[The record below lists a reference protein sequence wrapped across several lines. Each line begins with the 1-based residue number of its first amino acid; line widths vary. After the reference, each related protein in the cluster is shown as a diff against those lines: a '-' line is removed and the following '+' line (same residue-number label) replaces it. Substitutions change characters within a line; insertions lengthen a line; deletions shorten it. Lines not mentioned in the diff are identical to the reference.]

1 LGDHCHLAW
10 NKSYP
15 VLSQKEIAAM
25 NQVEIDGKSYF
36 MPSEWNELT
45 KKQVLFISRLF
56 QGQLTMVD
64 FKLRALFDFL
74 SVKPKVI
81 KRIHPE
87 DAYFL
92 CESLDFLFKEVSLT
106 KNLLPVLRTG
116 RRKFLGPSDAMMN
129 CTFGE
134 FTMASSLLDS
144 FLKTK
149 EQKYLDEMV
158 AVFYRPRK
166 WFWFIRKDYSDNQD
180 PRKKFV
186 NRSLKRRCQIIA
198 SLKYEVKYSIFLFF
212 SGVLNSLPNLYPYVY
227 EQQGGTGSEDNGWAS
242 LIISLADGKTDDKSL
257 ETVMNSN
264 LYNVFIGLN
273 KKAKEYHEYMSKID
287 SYDRH

>member
-1 LGDHCHLAW
+1 
-10 NKSYP
+10 
-15 VLSQKEIAAM
+15 M
-25 NQVEIDGKSYF
+25 NQVEIDGKTYF
-36 MPSEWNELT
+36 MPSDWNELS
-45 KKQVLFISRLF
+45 KKQVLFVSRLF
-56 QGQLTMVD
+56 QEQLTMVD
-64 FKLRALFDFL
+64 FKLMALFKFL
-74 SVKPKVI
+74 SLSPKVI
-81 KRIHPE
+81 KRIHHE
-87 DAYFL
+87 DIYFL

-116 RRKFLGPSDAMMN
+116 RRKYYGTTDAMMN
-129 CTFGE
+129 GTFGE
-134 FTMASSLLDS
+134 FTMANSLLDS
-144 FLKTK
+144 FSKTR

-158 AVFYRPRK
+158 AVFYRPKK
-166 WFWFIRKDYSDNQD
+166 WFWFIRKACSDNQD

-186 NRSLKRRCQIIA
+186 HRSLKRRCQRIA
-198 SLKYEVKYSIFLFF
+198 SLDYKVKYSIFLFF
-212 SGVLNSLPNLYPYVY
+212 SGVLNSLPKLYPYVY

-273 KKAKEYHEYMSKID
+273 KKAKEYHEYMHKID

>member
-1 LGDHCHLAW
+1 
-10 NKSYP
+10 
-15 VLSQKEIAAM
+15 M
-25 NQVEIDGKSYF
+25 TQVEIDGKTYL
-36 MPSEWNELT
+36 MPSDWNELT
-45 KKQVLFISRLF
+45 RKQVLFVSQLF

-74 SVKPKVI
+74 SVRPKVI

-92 CESLDFLFKEVSLT
+92 CEILDFLFKEVSLT
-106 KNLLPVLRTG
+106 RNLLPVIKTG
-116 RRKFLGPSDAMMN
+116 WRNCVGPSDAMMN

-134 FTMASSLLDS
+134 FTMANSLLDS
-144 FLKTK
+144 FSKTR

-158 AVFYRPRK
+158 AVLYRPKK
-166 WFWFIRKDYSDNQD
+166 WFWFIRKAFTDNQD
-180 PRKKFV
+180 SRKKFV
-186 NRSLKRRCQIIA
+186 NRSLRKRSIRMA
-198 SLKYEVKYSIFLFF
+198 ALDYNVKYSVFLFV
-212 SGVLNSLPNLYPYVY
+212 SGVLNSLPVLYPYVY
-227 EQQGGTGSEDNGWAS
+227 EQKGETGSEDNGWAS

-273 KKAKEYHEYMSKID
+273 KKAKEYHEYVSKIE

>member
-1 LGDHCHLAW
+1 
-10 NKSYP
+10 
-15 VLSQKEIAAM
+15 M
-25 NQVEIDGKSYF
+25 NQVEIDGKTYF
-36 MPSEWNELT
+36 MPSDWNELS
-45 KKQVLFISRLF
+45 KKQVLFVSRLF
-56 QGQLTMVD
+56 QEQLTMVD
-64 FKLRALFDFL
+64 FKLRALFKFL
-74 SVKPKVI
+74 SLSPKVI

-106 KNLLPVLRTG
+106 RNLLPFIRTG
-116 RRKFLGPSDAMMN
+116 RRKYFGPENAMMN

-134 FTMASSLLDS
+134 FTMANTLLDS
-144 FLKTK
+144 FSKTK

-158 AVFYRPRK
+158 AVFYRPGK
-166 WFWFIRKDYSDNQD
+166 WFWFIRKAYSDNQD

-186 NRSLKRRCQIIA
+186 NRSLKHRRHRITR
-198 SLKYEVKYSIFLFF
+198 LDYEIKYSIFLFF
-212 SGVLNSLPNLYPYVY
+212 SGVLNSLPLLYPYVY
-227 EQQGGTGSEDNGWAS
+227 EQHGGLGSEDNGWAS

-273 KKAKEYHEYMSKID
+273 KKAKEYHEYMHKID

>member
-1 LGDHCHLAW
+1 
-10 NKSYP
+10 
-15 VLSQKEIAAM
+15 M
-25 NQVEIDGKSYF
+25 NQVEIDGKTYF
-36 MPSEWNELT
+36 MPSDWNELT
-45 KKQVLFISRLF
+45 RKQVLFVSRLF
-56 QGQLTMVD
+56 QEQLTMLD
-64 FKLRALFDFL
+64 FKLRVLLKFL
-74 SVKPKVI
+74 SLKQKVI
-81 KRIHPE
+81 KRIHYD

-92 CESLDFLFKEVSLT
+92 CESLNFLFKEVSLT

-116 RRKFLGPSDAMMN
+116 RRKYFGPADAMMN

-134 FTMASSLLDS
+134 FTMANSLLDL
-144 FLKTK
+144 FLKTN

-166 WFWFIRKDYSDNQD
+166 WFWFIRSAYSDNQD

-186 NRSLKRRCQIIA
+186 NRSLKRRCQRIA
-198 SLKYEVKYSIFLFF
+198 RLDNEVKYFIFLFF
-212 SGVLNSLPNLYPYVY
+212 SGILNSLPLLYPYVY

-273 KKAKEYHEYMSKID
+273 KKAKEYHEYISKIE

>member
-1 LGDHCHLAW
+1 
-10 NKSYP
+10 
-15 VLSQKEIAAM
+15 M
-25 NQVEIDGKSYF
+25 NQVVIDGKTYLT
-36 MPSEWNELT
+36 PSDWNELT
-45 KKQVLFISRLF
+45 KKQVLFVSRLF

-74 SVKPKVI
+74 SARPKVT

-106 KNLLPVLRTG
+106 RNLLPVIRTG
-116 RRKFLGPSDAMMN
+116 WRKCVGPSDAMMN

-134 FTMASSLLDS
+134 FTMANSLLDS
-144 FLKTK
+144 FSKTK

-166 WFWFIRKDYSDNQD
+166 WFWFIRKAFTDNQD

-186 NRSLKRRCQIIA
+186 NRSLKKRCTRIA
-198 SLKYEVKYSIFLFF
+198 SVDYDIKYSVFLFF
-212 SGVLNSLPNLYPYVY
+212 SGVQNSLPVLYPYVY
-227 EQQGGTGSEDNGWAS
+227 QQKGDAGSEDNGWAS

-264 LYNVFIGLN
+264 LYNVLIGLN
-273 KKAKEYHEYMSKID
+273 KKAKEYQEYMNKIE

>member
-1 LGDHCHLAW
+1 
-10 NKSYP
+10 
-15 VLSQKEIAAM
+15 M
-25 NQVEIDGKSYF
+25 NQVEIDGKTYF
-36 MPSEWNELT
+36 MPSDWNELT
-45 KKQVLFISRLF
+45 RQQVLFISRLF
-56 QGQLTMVD
+56 QEQLTMMD
-64 FKLRALFDFL
+64 FKLRVLLEFL
-74 SVKPKVI
+74 SLKQKVI
-81 KRIHPE
+81 KRIHHD

-92 CESLDFLFKEVSLT
+92 CESFDFLFKEVSLT

-116 RRKFLGPSDAMMN
+116 RRKYFGPADAMMN

-134 FTMASSLLDS
+134 FTMANSLLDS
-144 FLKTK
+144 FSKTR

-166 WFWFIRKDYSDNQD
+166 WFWFIRKAYSDNQD

-186 NRSLKRRCQIIA
+186 NRSLKRRCQSIA
-198 SLKYEVKYSIFLFF
+198 SLDYEVKYSIFLFF
-212 SGVLNSLPNLYPYVY
+212 SGVLNSLPLLYPYVY

-242 LIISLADGKTDDKSL
+242 LIISLADGKTDDTSL
-257 ETVMNSN
+257 ETIMNSN

-273 KKAKEYHEYMSKID
+273 KKAKEYHEYMSKIE

>member
-1 LGDHCHLAW
+1 
-10 NKSYP
+10 
-15 VLSQKEIAAM
+15 M
-25 NQVEIDGKSYF
+25 NQVEIDGKTYF
-36 MPSEWNELT
+36 MPSDWNELT
-45 KKQVLFISRLF
+45 RKQVLFVSRLF
-56 QGQLTMVD
+56 QEQLTMLD
-64 FKLRALFDFL
+64 FKLRVLLKFL
-74 SVKPKVI
+74 SLKQKVI
-81 KRIHPE
+81 KRIHYD

-92 CESLDFLFKEVSLT
+92 CESLNFLFKEVSLT

-116 RRKFLGPSDAMMN
+116 RRKYFGPADAMMN

-134 FTMASSLLDS
+134 FTMANSLLDL
-144 FLKTK
+144 FLKTN

-166 WFWFIRKDYSDNQD
+166 WFWFIRKAFTDNQD

-186 NRSLKRRCQIIA
+186 NRSLKKRCTRIA
-198 SLKYEVKYSIFLFF
+198 SVDYDIKYSVFLFF
-212 SGVLNSLPNLYPYVY
+212 SGVQNSLPVLYPYVY
-227 EQQGGTGSEDNGWAS
+227 QQKGDAGSEDNGWAS

-264 LYNVFIGLN
+264 LYNVLIGLN
-273 KKAKEYHEYMSKID
+273 KKAKEYQEYMNKIE